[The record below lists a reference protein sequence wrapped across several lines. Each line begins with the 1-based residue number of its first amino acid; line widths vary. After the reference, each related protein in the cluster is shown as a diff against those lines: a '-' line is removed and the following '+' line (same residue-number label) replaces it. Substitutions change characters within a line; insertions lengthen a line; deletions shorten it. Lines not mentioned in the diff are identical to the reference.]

1 MTITNKLIE
10 VIQQGGYVFMI
21 PLILMS
27 ILSLSVILER
37 MFALRER
44 KIIPVDANQRM
55 KEYSKTQNGLPTAN
69 ASTLLELIIH
79 ESITDFNGNGA
90 NRSLEKCLE
99 INAGQHLEYLTR
111 RLWILNAIGNL
122 APLLGLLGTVVG
134 LAIAFQ
140 QIGIEGLQ
148 QESVANGISMALL
161 TTITGLSIALPTLFA
176 LYGIKAKGERHF
188 NKLRGLIN
196 QFYVHYISQ
205 VNNP

>member
-44 KIIPVDANQRM
+44 KIIPVDASQRM

-148 QESVANGISMALL
+148 QESVANGISMALI